1 MLFNSFQFFVFFPI
15 VTLAYFVLPHRL
27 RWVWLLA
34 ASCYFYMVFVPV
46 YILILFFTIAVDY
59 AAGILIEKA
68 EGRTKRLLLTASILG
83 NIGVLAFFKYFNFFE
98 TNLAALAAA
107 LDWNYPLQLLT
118 VALPLGLSF
127 HTFRSMSYT
136 IEVYRGNF
144 HAERHP
150 GLFALYVMFYPELV
164 AGPIERP
171 QNLLPQ
177 FRERHA
183 FDYERVT
190 DGLML
195 MAWGFFKK
203 LVIADRLA
211 DFVNPIYNQPAGY
224 PGVALAL
231 ATILF
236 AYQIYCDFSGYSDIA
251 TGAAQVMGFK
261 LMRNFDRPY
270 FAGSIAD
277 FWRRWHISLST
288 WFRDYLYVPL
298 GGNRVNKW
306 RWQLN
311 LFLTFLV
318 SGLWHGAN
326 WTFVAWGALHG
337 LYLLLSIWTSGIRM
351 RIARVLG
358 VDSSLS
364 LVGPLQTVATFSLV
378 SLAWIFF
385 RANTIQ
391 DAFLIIQHIFSAS
404 GYSSTIGEALLT
416 YLNMSKVGIVSL
428 IFLTTVEL
436 FQSRG
441 SIRVMIRQQPAW
453 FRWAGYY
460 LLVMSIL
467 LLGKFSDQ
475 RFIYFQ
481 F

>member
-15 VTLAYFVLPHRL
+15 VTLAYFVLPHRY

-34 ASCYFYMVFVPV
+34 ASCYFYMAFVPV

-59 AAGILIEKA
+59 AAGILIETA
-68 EGRTKRLLLTASILG
+68 EGRKKQLLLAASILG
-83 NIGVLAFFKYFNFFE
+83 NIGVLAFFKYSNFFQA
-98 TNLAALAAA
+98 NLAAMAAA
-107 LDWNYPLQLLT
+107 LDWNYPLQLLNI
-118 VALPLGLSF
+118 VLPLGLSF
-127 HTFRSMSYT
+127 HTFRSLSYT
-136 IEVYRGNF
+136 IEVYRGNL
-144 HAERHP
+144 HAERHA

-177 FRERHA
+177 LRERHE

-190 DGLML
+190 DGLKL

-251 TGAAQVMGFK
+251 TGAAQVMGFR
-261 LMRNFDRPY
+261 LMRNFQRPY

-298 GGNRVNKW
+298 GGNRVARW

-311 LFLTFLV
+311 LFVTFLV

-337 LYLLLSIWTSGIRM
+337 LYLLLSIWTTGTRASIS
-351 RIARVLG
+351 RVLG
-358 VDSSLS
+358 LDRSPNLLRFVQ
-364 LVGPLQTVATFSLV
+364 VGVTFSLV
-378 SLAWIFF
+378 TFAWIFF
-385 RANTIQ
+385 RASSIQ
-391 DAFLIIQHIFSAS
+391 DAFLIIQRIFSSS
-404 GYSSTIGEALLT
+404 GYSSTIRETLLS
-416 YLNMSKVGIVSL
+416 YLNMSKVGIVSV
-428 IFLTTVEL
+428 IFLSIAEL
-436 FQSRG
+436 VQAKASV
-441 SIRVMIRQQPAW
+441 RVVLRRQPAW
-453 FRWAGYY
+453 LRWAAYY
-460 LLVMSIL
+460 VLVMSIL
-467 LLGKFSDQ
+467 LWGKFSDQ